1 MRPAR
6 PGGKTALV
14 LAGGA
19 ARGAYEV
26 GVVSHILDEVSRD
39 LGRDV
44 PIDVLCGTSVGAI
57 NVCALAAFADQP
69 RGRGARLAAHWT
81 SLQMS
86 DVVRPD
92 ARGIFDSVRAL
103 FGRSRRPGAHE
114 SRRGGILDSTGIE
127 RVIERA
133 IPFARIGENI
143 RAGHLD
149 AVTVSAT
156 HVGTG
161 RTTVFAQQGR
171 RGPHYTSK
179 DPTLVGAPT
188 ILTREHALA
197 SAAIPF
203 LFPAVRVDGEFYC
216 DGGLRQNVPL
226 APALRLGADRL
237 IIVSPRYLPPVVTR
251 TVAKEREDDFPGPF
265 FLLGKALNSLLLD
278 RVDNDLDRLQAINEL
293 LEVGERSYG
302 ATFTNTINRE
312 LAQAGRDHRIRP
324 VRATLVRA
332 SQDIGAICADYVRS
346 SRFAARVGGIA
357 LGMMR
362 RIADTSGEADLLSYL
377 LFDGEFAARMIELG
391 RADARARHQELCGL
405 FAEVLEERL
414 AA

>member
-1 MRPAR
+1 LNRAGE
-6 PGGKTALV
+6 GGRTALV

-26 GVVSHILDEVSRD
+26 GVVLHILDEVSHA

-57 NVCALAAFADQP
+57 NACALAAFADEP
-69 RGRGARLAAHWT
+69 RQRGSLLAAHWT
-81 SLQMS
+81 SLKMS
-86 DVVRPD
+86 DVVHPD
-92 ARGIFDSVRAL
+92 GRGIFDSIRGL
-103 FGRSRRPGAHE
+103 FGAAPRPGADDA
-114 SRRGGILDSTGIE
+114 RRGGILDPTGIE

-133 IPFARIGENI
+133 IPFARIDENI

-161 RTTVFAQQGR
+161 RTTVFAQQGAR
-171 RGPHYTSK
+171 CPRYTSK
-179 DPTLVGAPT
+179 DPTLIGAST
-188 ILTREHALA
+188 TLTAEHALA

-237 IIVSPRYLPPVVTR
+237 IIVSPRYVPSAVAR
-251 TVAKEREDDFPGPF
+251 TVEKAREEDFPGAF

-293 LEVGERSYG
+293 MEAGERSYG
-302 ATFTNTINRE
+302 AAFTDTINGE
-312 LAQAGRDHRIRP
+312 LAQAGREHRIRP
-324 VRATLVRA
+324 VRAALVRA
-332 SQDIGAICADYVRS
+332 SQDIGALAAEYVGS
-346 SRFAARVGGIA
+346 SGFAKRVGGIA
-357 LGMMR
+357 GRMMR
-362 RIADTSGEADLLSYL
+362 RIAEASGEADLLSYL
-377 LFDGEFAARMIELG
+377 LFDGEFAAQLIELG
-391 RADARARHQELCGL
+391 RADARARHEELCAL
-405 FAEVLEERL
+405 FAEVVGER
-414 AA
+414 AAA